1 MNANILKYG
10 LYAGAGTIAYLLLF
24 YFIDPRVM
32 LNTWVSWS
40 SLLIYIAAMIKA
52 TLEERKA
59 SEGGFSFRQAVRPAF
74 GVYVVA
80 SVAYFLFNYVL
91 YNYVNTDLTE
101 IQREVMVQQA
111 QTFAEKLGREELKE
125 QMENIKA
132 EDLRVSI
139 RNSALGFMWS
149 LIGGFVLSMII
160 ALGLKKEQ

>member
-1 MNANILKYG
+1 MNSTILKYG

-24 YFIDPRVM
+24 YSIGPKVM

-52 TLEERKA
+52 TIEERNA
-59 SEGGFSFRQAVRPAF
+59 AEGHFSFRLAVRPAF
-74 GVYVVA
+74 GVYVLA
-80 SVAYFLFNYVL
+80 SVVYFLFNYIM
-91 YNYVNTDLTE
+91 YNYVNADLPE
-101 IQREVMVQQA
+101 IQREVMVEQSQF
-111 QTFAEKLGREELKE
+111 FAERLGKQELAD

-132 EDLRVSI
+132 DDLRVSV

-160 ALGLKKEQ
+160 GLALKRER